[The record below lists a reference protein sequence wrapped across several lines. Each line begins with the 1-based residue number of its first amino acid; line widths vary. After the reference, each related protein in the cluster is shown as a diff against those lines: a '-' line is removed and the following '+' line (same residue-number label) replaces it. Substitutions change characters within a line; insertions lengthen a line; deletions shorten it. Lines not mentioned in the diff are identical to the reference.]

1 MKKPEK
7 RLEEMAGIER
17 RRALT
22 GRALRP
28 EQEAAGVIRMYFE
41 HESGESAPNGLLRG
55 AAGACAAREMDSLT
69 SAFLLL
75 YYLVYAKLYLE
86 TSTSQ
91 YGKDEEAWQT

>member
-55 AAGACAAREMDSLT
+55 AAGACATRKPDSLT
-69 SAFLLL
+69 STFLLL
-75 YYLVYAKLYLE
+75 YYLLYAKLYLE
-86 TSTSQ
+86 TSTS
-91 YGKDEEAWQT
+91 

>member
-1 MKKPEK
+1 MN
-7 RLEEMAGIER
+7 
-17 RRALT
+17 